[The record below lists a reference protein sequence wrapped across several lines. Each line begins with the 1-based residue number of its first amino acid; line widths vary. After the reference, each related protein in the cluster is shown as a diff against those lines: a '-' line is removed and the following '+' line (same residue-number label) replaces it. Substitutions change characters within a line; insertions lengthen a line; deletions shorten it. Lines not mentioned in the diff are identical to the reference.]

1 MRLFTFPFNISIFD
15 CSEITSTFREDRQ
28 CLQKSC
34 SAEQSVFEARKT
46 LTCLQ
51 AIQQKNELQHRK
63 NNNNDEKTGRFMT
76 LWIFQV
82 GIRLSLVIWRLVVNF
97 ATNNLCIFHWKP
109 IIMADIVKAEDDIS
123 VCINIGRQKWMSHCF
138 SDSLLMNG

>member
-15 CSEITSTFREDRQ
+15 CSETTSTFREDRQ

-63 NNNNDEKTGRFMT
+63 NNNNDEKTRQVHDFLNISSRYSVVACHLSSCCQFCNQQFMHFPLKAHHNGR
-76 LWIFQV
+76 
-82 GIRLSLVIWRLVVNF
+82 
-97 ATNNLCIFHWKP
+97 
-109 IIMADIVKAEDDIS
+109 
-123 VCINIGRQKWMSHCF
+123 HCR
-138 SDSLLMNG
+138 SRR